1 MSPPSLGKYLP
12 KRLGGGTLM
21 DGPGICC
28 WQLFELLFPHR
39 LLRSLEGPSRDLEPR
54 IKEIDK
60 KLYQKGS
67 VKKVKNH
74 ITTRKLFFSRYE
86 GKNNVN
92 IGFLIDTESIHKIIF
107 LNL

>member
-54 IKEIDK
+54 IK
-60 KLYQKGS
+60 
-67 VKKVKNH
+67 
-74 ITTRKLFFSRYE
+74 
-86 GKNNVN
+86 
-92 IGFLIDTESIHKIIF
+92 
-107 LNL
+107 

>member
-67 VKKVKNH
+67 VKKVKTSYYH
-74 ITTRKLFFSRYE
+74 TKT
-86 GKNNVN
+86 
-92 IGFLIDTESIHKIIF
+92 IF
-107 LNL
+107 Q